1 MLETVG
7 LLVRGGPMVIRG
19 PSPRSA
25 RPGCCRPQAGSVA
38 VGLALAQVLPE
49 PPNRYHPV
57 AWFGST
63 MERAERR
70 RYRDDRARGVPQH
83 TAIGAAIGG
92 PRPGSRAACSSAR
105 RP

>member
-1 MLETVG
+1 
-7 LLVRGGPMVIRG
+7 MVIRRATELLG
-19 PSPRSA
+19 RGQGRLSWPA
-25 RPGCCRPQAGSVA
+25 RAGSVA
-38 VGLALAQVLPE
+38 AGLALAQVLPE

-63 MERAERR
+63 MERAEQR
-70 RYRDDRARGVPQH
+70 RYRDDRARGVQPPRS
-83 TAIGAAIGG
+83 APRSA